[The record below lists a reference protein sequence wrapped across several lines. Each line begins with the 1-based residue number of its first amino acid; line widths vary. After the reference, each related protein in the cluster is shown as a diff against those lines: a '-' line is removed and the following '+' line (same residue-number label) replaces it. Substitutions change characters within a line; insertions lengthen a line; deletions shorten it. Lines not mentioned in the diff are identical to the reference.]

1 MLTCAIESPV
11 MRGAE
16 PMSNARTDRIRLAVF
31 ASGGGSNFEAIVE
44 AVARGALPL
53 EVALCLSDRPE
64 AGVLG
69 RARRRGIPTA
79 ILTPRAFADEGAY
92 VAELLATLERR
103 GVTFIALAGYL
114 KLVPAPVVRAFHGR
128 MLNVHPALLP
138 AFGGKGM
145 YGMRVH
151 RAVLAYGVK
160 WTGATVHL
168 VDEAYDTGPIV
179 AQEPV
184 PVRDDDTP
192 EALAAR
198 VLEVE
203 HRIYPE
209 ALRFFAEG
217 RVRVEGRRVRIL
229 DAPE

>member
-1 MLTCAIESPV
+1 MASITPPQV
-11 MRGAE
+11 
-16 PMSNARTDRIRLAVF
+16 RLAVF
-31 ASGGGSNFEAIVE
+31 ASGGGSNFEAIAE
-44 AVARGALPL
+44 AADGGALPL
-53 EVALCLSDRPE
+53 DVVLCLSDKPG
-64 AGVLG
+64 AGVLE

-79 ILTPRAFADEGAY
+79 VLSPGSFDDEAAY
-92 VAELLATLERR
+92 VDALMATLDRH
-103 GVTFIALAGYL
+103 GVTLIALAGYL
-114 KLVPAPVVRAFHGR
+114 KLIPAPVVRAFRER
-128 MLNVHPALLP
+128 MLNIHPALLP

-151 RAVLAYGVK
+151 RAVLDYGVK

-184 PVRDDDTP
+184 PVREDDTP
-192 EALAAR
+192 ETLAAR

-209 ALRFFAEG
+209 ALRYVAEG